1 MRYGW
6 LEKYLQSLPGVEK
19 DYKVEWQWDRYM
31 LRGKLFAAVC
41 SPEGMKDGR
50 YNGHTLVNLKCD
62 PRLAELYRG
71 EYPEVLP
78 GFYCDKRNWNA
89 VLLDG
94 GLPDSLLREMCRS
107 SYDLVL
113 AKLPK
118 YVQKEIEKKQ
128 LT

>member
-1 MRYGW
+1 MG
-6 LEKYLQSLPGVEK
+6 LGAVHDPGH
-19 DYKVEWQWDRYM
+19 
-31 LRGKLFAAVC
+31 AAVC
-41 SPEGMKDGR
+41 SPEGMKDES
-50 YNGHTLVNLKCD
+50 YNGHTLVNLKCE
-62 PRLAELYRG
+62 PRLAELYRA

-94 GLPDSLLREMCRS
+94 ALPDDLLREMCRQ

-118 YVQKEIEKKQ
+118 YVQKEIAGEKNS
-128 LT
+128 